1 MDTQTPGTFVVS
13 HDRITVCVD
22 ADRIASQLQELLP
35 SIEHQLIALRS
46 RRRPISGV
54 LRIEGLSETA
64 SAPVVRQRLKAFY
77 ALPFD
82 RVAVIGATD
91 ELRLITE
98 FFAAELKRSER
109 IQHFSSERLAHS
121 WLDGR
126 RVGVVNWRGL
136 AAGLLASV
144 VGFAIALGWLTGI
157 EPLQTLGVS
166 NKPVSILSAAS
177 FLALGAALLY
187 RRLDRP
193 RTAGRFAKAVIVIAV
208 LDVIRIIAAGTFP
221 LLNEPILAMA
231 ALSAVLFI
239 LFGYGILQ
247 ATQSPYGSVHRWPLR
262 VAAILMVVSFLGYAY
277 NLTFLYVW
285 EFSDAISVVTGGVL
299 AVVGILLLT
308 EEAAEGH
315 ESHSILTRPST
326 LVAVVLLVAVQALT
340 ALSWRQANAAIA
352 GRAEREFLAQY
363 SEAQSELKSRIA
375 LYANVLRG
383 VRGLYS
389 TTGEVTPGS
398 FNQYLDSLNLQE
410 TYPGFRAITYIQ
422 RVPGSQKADYVAKLR
437 ELHGNQSLGISP
449 DGDRPE
455 YLSITYG
462 QAGSN
467 YGYDL
472 ATSPERSE
480 ALFRARKTG
489 EPAVSGTFALVSA
502 PASSSSQNQAFFIT
516 IPLYGQTV
524 PKTEVERESQN
535 TGYVNAVFDYATLL
549 GNVFGDVEPTISFS
563 LFDGPIND
571 SRAVYYAGKDSV
583 DIGGG
588 GLHQSQTIDVY
599 GRQWRL
605 VAEADAG
612 FGVSD
617 SDQLLPVAILASGTG
632 LSLLIL
638 MFFMFQIRGRL
649 AAVRL
654 AERMTSDLEQERDQ
668 AIAERN
674 KDDAILS
681 SIADGVIAIDAEG
694 KIILFNRG
702 AREITRCNDAVGR
715 SYSEVLTF
723 QSPKTARRKTGF
735 ISRALAG
742 KVGAIQS
749 VVFKR
754 KDGVEVPVVGSAGPI
769 VSSSG
774 ETSGAII
781 VLRDVTK
788 EREIDHAKDEFM
800 SLASH
805 QLRTPAT
812 AVKQFLGMI
821 REGYVGGLTKDQ
833 ADMINDAYLSN
844 ERQLSII
851 SDMLQVA
858 RVDAGRMVLRKTTVD
873 LVALVKEVV
882 AEQTPIII
890 DRGQTVTVA
899 QAKRVVAGVDRSRLR
914 MVLENLVS
922 NASKYTPAGGTITA
936 SVATTGKMVH
946 IEVTDTGVGI
956 KDDDMRHLFGKFSRI
971 TNELSTL
978 VGGSGL
984 GLYLAKRIID
994 LHGGTIE
1001 VRSTPGKGTTFIV
1014 LLPK

>member
-1 MDTQTPGTFVVS
+1 MDTQTPGTFVVA

-35 SIEHQLIALRS
+35 SVEHQLIALRS
-46 RRRPISGV
+46 RRRPINGV

-64 SAPVVRQRLKAFY
+64 SAPVVRQQLKAFY
-77 ALPFD
+77 TLPFD

-98 FFAAELKRSER
+98 FFATELKRSEA
-109 IQHFSSERLAHS
+109 IQQFSSERLAHS

-126 RVGVVNWRGL
+126 RVGVVNWHGL
-136 AAGLLASV
+136 VAGLLAGV
-144 VGFAIALGWLTGI
+144 VGFAITLGWLTGI

-166 NKPVSILSAAS
+166 SKPVSILSAAS
-177 FLALGAALLY
+177 FLAFGAALLY

-247 ATQSPYGSVHRWPLR
+247 ATQSPYGGVHRWPLR
-262 VAAILMVVSFLGYAY
+262 VAAGLMVVSFLGYAY

-308 EEAAEGH
+308 EEAAEGR
-315 ESHSILTRPST
+315 ESRSILTRPST
-326 LVAVVLLVAVQALT
+326 LVAIVLLVAVQALT

-389 TTGEVTPGS
+389 TTGEVTPDR

-422 RVPGSQKADYVAKLR
+422 RVPASQKADYVARLR
-437 ELHGNQSLGISP
+437 ELHGGQNVDIIP
-449 DGDRPE
+449 DGDRSE
-455 YLSITYG
+455 YLPITYG

-571 SRAVYYAGKDSV
+571 SRAVYHAGKDSV
-583 DIGGG
+583 DAGG
-588 GLHQSQTIDVY
+588 GLQHSQTIDVY

-605 VAEADAG
+605 AAEADAD
-612 FGVSD
+612 FGASD

-702 AREITRCNDAVGR
+702 AHEITRSDDAVGR
-715 SYSEVLTF
+715 SYGEVLTF
-723 QSPKTARRKTGF
+723 RSSKTGRSKTGF

-749 VVFKR
+749 VVFTR
-754 KDGVEVPVVGSAGPI
+754 ADGVEVPVVGSAGPI

-851 SDMLQVA
+851 ADMLQVA

-882 AEQTPIII
+882 DEQTPIIAG
-890 DRGQTVTVA
+890 RRQTITVA
-899 QAKRVVAGVDRSRLR
+899 WAKRVVASVDRSRLR

-922 NASKYTPAGGTITA
+922 NASKYTSAGGTITA
-936 SVATTGKMVH
+936 SVATADNMVQ
-946 IEVTDTGVGI
+946 IEIADTGVGI
-956 KDDDMRHLFGKFSRI
+956 KDDDIHRLFGKFSRI

-994 LHGGTIE
+994 LHGGSIE